1 MGDSITVKS
10 GQTLSQIASQYG
22 VSVSELKEANN
33 ITNADNIKAGQKI
46 TIPIGQQTPP
56 ASDKTSE
63 NEEMNYERQKLHYMD
78 LKISDKYAELSEA
91 KTADE
96 KAKIQNEINELKAK
110 QAKQKETAKMELDE
124 NQDYILITPN
134 KDINVEELKKLF
146 DIEDG
151 AVKAHNELDYQ
162 YNYYE
167 GDNLPMEL
175 EGRQYK
181 DYSNNTIQKGQTIKV
196 RPSEI
201 DNQGAWNEFWNW
213 ALN

>member
-1 MGDSITVKS
+1 MPDTITITS

-22 VSVSELKEANN
+22 VTVNELKDANN
-33 ITNADNIKAGQKI
+33 IKDADNIKAGQKI
-46 TIPIGQQTPP
+46 TIPIGQESAQK
-56 ASDKTSE
+56 SDKTE
-63 NEEMNYERQKLHYMD
+63 NKEDYNYERQKLHYMD
-78 LKISDKYAELSEA
+78 LKISDKYAELAEA
-91 KTADE
+91 KTPED
-96 KAKIQNEINELKAK
+96 KAKIQKEINELKAK
-110 QAKQKETAKMELDE
+110 QAKQKETAKMELDA

-134 KDINVEELKKLF
+134 KDINVEELKQLF

-151 AVKAHNELDYQ
+151 AVKSHNELDYQ